1 MKTKL
6 IFTINGIIHIVMG
19 SFLWIGANIIG
30 KPFTNNS
37 FQLKAP
43 GENLTDGIH
52 MVIASTVDTVGAF
65 NIGIG
70 LMLLIIRNINN
81 LESAKKLLMGHF
93 SLIISV
99 LILSQSYNH
108 FFLGVGAP
116 LPVLILLIISLNL
129 SLYGLKRGTI

>member
-6 IFTINGIIHIVMG
+6 IFTINGIIHIIMG

-70 LMLLIIRNINN
+70 LMLLIIRNIND

-99 LILSQSYNH
+99 LIL
-108 FFLGVGAP
+108 V
-116 LPVLILLIISLNL
+116 
-129 SLYGLKRGTI
+129 

>member
-6 IFTINGIIHIVMG
+6 IFTINGIIHIIMG

-70 LMLLIIRNINN
+70 LMLLIIRNIND
-81 LESAKKLLMGHF
+81 LLSEQIFHKEYRF
-93 SLIISV
+93 RTSLILACCEIFRIIFRTDYS
-99 LILSQSYNH
+99 ILSIFCIYQ
-108 FFLGVGAP
+108 
-116 LPVLILLIISLNL
+116 I
-129 SLYGLKRGTI
+129 K

>member
-6 IFTINGIIHIVMG
+6 IFTINGIIHIIMG

-70 LMLLIIRNINN
+70 LMLLIIRNIND

-99 LILSQSYNH
+99 LILSGTPTKPNSGLSTCSCCH
-108 FFLGVGAP
+108 SSPFGFLIVRFP
-116 LPVLILLIISLNL
+116 FSQ
-129 SLYGLKRGTI
+129 

>member
-1 MKTKL
+1 
-6 IFTINGIIHIVMG
+6 
-19 SFLWIGANIIG
+19 
-30 KPFTNNS
+30 
-37 FQLKAP
+37 
-43 GENLTDGIH
+43 

-70 LMLLIIRNINN
+70 LMLLIIRNIND

-108 FFLGVGAP
+108 FFLGGGAP